1 MLKKITT
8 ILFSLL
14 IANSA
19 NADDWT
25 GKDKNF
31 HLVAGTAI
39 SSVTTFYFKDPK
51 VGFLVGTGAGLAK
64 EIYDSQRNGD
74 ASSKDLVVTMIGAYI
89 GSHVTGLYITPIK
102 KDSSLAQSGRYSF
115 DGIKIEYSKNINLF

>member
-14 IANSA
+14 IPNSA

-102 KDSSLAQSGRYSF
+102 KDSSLAQSSRYSF
-115 DGIKIEYSKNINLF
+115 DGIKIEYSKTINLF